1 MEEGRE
7 IGRVREK
14 GRGEWERKEEGG
26 RVREVGRRKRRG
38 VSHSLCCLLAH
49 DDGAQLAV
57 VSDEDHLLGTQ
68 HYGDHAFRFR
78 CLGNRERV
86 P

>member
-1 MEEGRE
+1 M
-7 IGRVREK
+7 
-14 GRGEWERKEEGG
+14 
-26 RVREVGRRKRRG
+26 RG
-38 VSHSLCCLLAH
+38 VRGRKQGSHSLCCLLAH

-57 VSDEDHLLGTQ
+57 VSYEDHLLGTQ

-78 CLGNRERV
+78 CLGNTERV